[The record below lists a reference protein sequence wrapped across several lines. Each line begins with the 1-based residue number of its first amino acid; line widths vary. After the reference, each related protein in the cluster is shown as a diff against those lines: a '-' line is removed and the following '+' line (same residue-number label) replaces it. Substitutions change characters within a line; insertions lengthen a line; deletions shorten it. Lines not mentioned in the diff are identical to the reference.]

1 MLDTYSIRFRFIA
14 LMVLIVTFGLGA
26 FTAWNQFA
34 DGKDRQRALDA
45 ELDNITARLSAS
57 LEVAAWEFNHA
68 QIRNIV
74 DSEMSAPSVTGI
86 LVTYGK
92 ARSYGVRK
100 VDGRRESL
108 LAAMPA
114 DIVRRFPIAMQQGA
128 KRLELGEVSVFATRR
143 LVTESLQRDL
153 LRTILQTVLLNAV
166 VMAIL
171 YLALELIVLRPL
183 DRVRLA
189 LARIAA
195 GDADLSLRLPE
206 DLTTE
211 FRAVSSTFNTYVEKL
226 ERLMGGS
233 LDVVHQSIRRIAE
246 GDLDTPTGEI
256 ANNPGSVLARLGAMR
271 RNLHD
276 MRQAQASAKQAAEE
290 ANRAKSDF
298 LANMSHEIRTP
309 MNAIIGMS
317 NLALKTAGLT
327 PRQRNYLEK
336 VNLSAVNLLGILND
350 ILDFSKIE
358 AGKMT
363 IEAANFQLAD
373 VMAHLAGVMLPK
385 ADEKGI
391 LLRLETD
398 PEVPAALVGDSLRLG
413 QVLMNLVGNALK
425 FTTAGEVVVRAG
437 LLAEKLAPRNLGRDE
452 LMLHM
457 SVRDTGIGM
466 STETQQLLFEA
477 FTQADT
483 STARNYGG
491 TGLGLTI
498 CKTLAELMGGTIWA
512 ESELDRGSTFHFS
525 VRLRANT
532 VEGRNAAGA
541 SGVLMPDTGPLRGLR
556 ILLVEDNEINQEL
569 ASELLGDAGIEVEL
583 ANNGLEAIERLA
595 ASHYDL
601 VLMDCQMPVMD
612 GYAATRLL
620 RQDPRF
626 GSLPIVAMTANAMA
640 SDVDAALDAG
650 MNDHIAKPLD
660 VAHMFVVL
668 LRWAPRERRAA

>member
-1 MLDTYSIRFRFIA
+1 MFDVHSVRFRFIA

-34 DGKDRQRALDA
+34 DRGDRQRALDA
-45 ELDNITARLSAS
+45 ELDHLTARLGAS

-74 DSEMSAPSVTGI
+74 DSEMSAPYVTGI
-86 LVTYGK
+86 LFTYGK
-92 ARSYGVRK
+92 GRSYGVQK
-100 VDGRRESL
+100 VEGRREP
-108 LAAMPA
+108 LASAMPA
-114 DIVRRFPIAMQQGA
+114 DIVRRFPIAMQDGE
-128 KRLELGEVSVFATRR
+128 KRRELGEVTLFATQR
-143 LVTESLQRDL
+143 LVTQSLERDL
-153 LRTILQTVLLNAV
+153 RRTVLQTLALNVAV
-166 VMAIL
+166 IVIL

-211 FRAVSSTFNTYVEKL
+211 FRAVSSNFNSYVEKL

-233 LDVVHQSIRRIAE
+233 LDVVHRSIRRIAE
-246 GDLDTPTGEI
+246 GDLDTPSGESP
-256 ANNPGSVLARLGAMR
+256 NNPGSVLARLGAMR

-276 MRQAQASAKQAAEE
+276 MSHAQALAKRAAEE

-317 NLALKTAGLT
+317 NLALDTAGLT

-336 VNLSAVNLLGILND
+336 VNISAVNLLGILND

-358 AGKMT
+358 AGKMR
-363 IEAANFQLAD
+363 IEAANFQLDD
-373 VMAHLAGVMLPK
+373 VMSHLTGVMHPK

-391 LLRLETD
+391 ELRLETAPD
-398 PEVPAALVGDSLRLG
+398 VPSALVGDSLRLG
-413 QVLMNLVGNALK
+413 QVLMNLVGNAIK
-425 FTTAGEVVVRAG
+425 FTQQGEVVVRAA
-437 LLAEKLAPRNLGRDE
+437 LLAPELAPLNLGRDE
-452 LMLHM
+452 AMLHV

-466 STETQQLLFEA
+466 SEETQRVLFEA

-498 CKTLAELMGGTIWA
+498 SKTLTELMGGSIWA
-512 ESELDRGSTFHFS
+512 ESELARGSIFHFS
-525 VRLRANT
+525 VRLRVSPA
-532 VEGRNAAGA
+532 ESRSAFGPRG
-541 SGVLMPDTGPLRGLR
+541 SRMPDTVPLRGLR

-569 ASELLGDAGIEVEL
+569 ASELLGDAGIVVEL
-583 ANNGLEAIERLA
+583 ANNGREAIDRLA
-595 ASHYDL
+595 ASHFDM

-612 GYAATRLL
+612 GYTATRRL
-620 RQDPRF
+620 REDARF
-626 GSLPIVAMTANAMA
+626 AALPIVAMTANAMA
-640 SDVDAALDAG
+640 TDVDAALDAG

-660 VAHMFVVL
+660 VAGMFSVL
-668 LRWAPRERRAA
+668 LRWAPCERRTA